1 MNKKLGVKNYIGYG
15 VCDVANGFAFSVIS
29 SYLAVYC
36 SDILGI
42 KGWVISAIMIAARIW
57 DAINDPI
64 MGFFA
69 QSRKPGKNGKYR
81 PFLLYGGYPLAVS
94 AVLIFLKLSDNLT
107 FNTIW
112 VAFAYILYGML
123 YTVLLVPYGSLASV
137 MTTRDNERSNLS
149 MSRSIGGIIG
159 NLPALIFPMLI
170 MTAGTNGNQMDL
182 SKLQIGM
189 IIIAVFM
196 IIMYTIG
203 YKLTTETV
211 VIEERQEKISIV
223 KTIKGVISNKAFVIM
238 SIIGCLLIAA
248 QMYTNTV
255 NIYLFKDYF
264 QKSGLN
270 TVYMVVSYAPMMLMI
285 PFANKLINKFGK
297 KEISIGGLIIS
308 TISAFLTFI
317 LHTTNV
323 WLFIGLA
330 IFINCGAGFMTLEI
344 WSMAADIIDCNEWKT
359 GRREEAANYAIFTF
373 MRKIGQAI
381 AALAPW
387 FVSLVGYNA
396 ELAGT
401 GMQSAEALK
410 GMYNVAT
417 AVPFVM
423 YALLLI
429 MAIAY
434 PLNKATTE
442 RMHRELDEMRSRYK
456 TETV

>member
-1 MNKKLGVKNYIGYG
+1 MEKKLGAKNYIGYAI
-15 VCDVANGFAFSVIS
+15 CDMANNFAFCVMS
-29 SYLAVYC
+29 SYLSVYC

-42 KGWVISAIMIAARIW
+42 KGWIISAIMIAARIW
-57 DAINDPI
+57 DGINDPI

-94 AVLIFLKLSDNLT
+94 AVLVFLKLSNNLT

-137 MTTRDNERSNLS
+137 MTTKDNERNILS
-149 MSRSIGGIIG
+149 MCRSVGGAAG
-159 NLPALIFPMLI
+159 NLPTLIFPMLV
-170 MTAGTNGNQMDL
+170 MTAGTNGNQMDAN
-182 SKLQIGM
+182 KLKIGM

-196 IIMYTIG
+196 VVMYTIS

-211 VIEERQEKISIV
+211 VIEENYEKLSIS
-223 KTIKGVISNKAFVIM
+223 KTIKSVIKNKAFVTM

-264 QKSGLN
+264 QKSGMN
-270 TVYMVVSYAPMMLMI
+270 TVYMIVSYAPMIIMI
-285 PFANKLINKFGK
+285 PFINKLINKFGK
-297 KEISIGGLIIS
+297 KEISVVGLGIS
-308 TISAFLTFI
+308 TIAAFLTYA
-317 LHTTNV
+317 LHTSNI

-330 IFINCGAGFMTLEI
+330 VFINCGAGFMTLEI

-359 GRREEAANYAIFTF
+359 GKRGEASNYALFTF

-381 AALAPW
+381 AAFAPW
-387 FVSLVGYNA
+387 FVSLVGYDA
-396 ELAGT
+396 DLVGMGT
-401 GMQSAEALK
+401 QSAEVLT
-410 GMYNVAT
+410 GMYNVST
-417 AVPFVM
+417 AIPFIM
-423 YALLLI
+423 YGLMFL
-429 MAIAY
+429 MAIIY
-434 PLNKATTE
+434 PLNKSTTNL
-442 RMHRELDEMRSRYK
+442 MHKELDEARSKYK